1 MKTFTSSLPD
11 KLLKRLDN
19 AAKKLSLPKNRL
31 IEKALQIY
39 LEQLNR
45 AEYIKSFKRA
55 VQDEDITAIA
65 EEGMV
70 EYLTQIND
78 ETR

>member
-1 MKTFTSSLPD
+1 MTTFTSSLPE
-11 KLLKRLDN
+11 KLLKRLDS
-19 AAKKLSLPKNRL
+19 AAKKLAVPKNRL
-31 IEKALQIY
+31 IEKALEIY

-45 AEYIKSFKRA
+45 AEYVKSFKR
-55 VQDEDITAIA
+55 VTQDEDIMAIA
-65 EEGMV
+65 EEGMT

>member
-1 MKTFTSSLPD
+1 MTTFTSSLPD
-11 KLLKRLDN
+11 KLLKRLDK
-19 AAKKLSLPKNRL
+19 AAKMLSLPKNRL
-31 IEKALQIY
+31 IEKALEIY

-55 VQDEDITAIA
+55 AQDEDIMAIA
-65 EEGMV
+65 EEGMT
-70 EYLTQIND
+70 EYLSQIND